1 MPHDNRLMPV
11 SAQEL
16 RHIAECIEAAYP
28 AAADAT
34 RHIAG
39 ELEAQ
44 QDDLDMLNTILH
56 NLISRAL
63 DEEEDKGVLQ

>member
-1 MPHDNRLMPV
+1 MPDRLIPV

-28 AAADAT
+28 QAADIT

-44 QDDLDMLNTILH
+44 QDDLDLLH
-56 NLISRAL
+56 TLLRNLISRAL
-63 DEEEDKGVLQ
+63 DEEEDRGMLQ